1 MLLRL
6 LWSFSLP
13 IAIALSFLFAAQLR
27 AQARPFPLPAGLES
41 AVEFWKQIFTRYS
54 FAEVVLFDPQDPGTI
69 YSVVRAPD
77 TEEGRALVEKERGRI
92 AAEYDL
98 ADPDSRLRSQRGA
111 KEHFTEGLKISGRY
125 IAEMKRIFREEGVP
139 EDLTY
144 LPLVESSFNVRARS
158 SVGAVGMWQFM
169 PDTGRK
175 FLRIDAVIDERRDP
189 FASTRA
195 AARLLKQNYRLFESW
210 PLAITAYN
218 HGTEGIFRGVKAVE
232 SENVVDLIKRYQ
244 SPTFGFASKNFYA
257 EFLAVL
263 EIASRQEVYFPFL
276 RAHRPLML
284 SEVEVKR
291 QAPLHAVL
299 KPAAI
304 PHSEF
309 FEWNPALDRDLKA
322 LPVGYRIKLP
332 PQKVEAFISAERRAW
347 DAASRKPKAV
357 KARASAGQKSV
368 RAGAPKV
375 APQTATRSA
384 TKTAGAKASA
394 PNVNR
399 TAIKAGF

>member
-357 KARASAGQKSV
+357 KASASAGQKSV